1 MSHGTMKAH
10 VCCFILMD
18 WLFNY
23 LNSLHADFYIV
34 YLMVNNKFLLFYFKL
49 NSHEIESVAWKK
61 TFQEKKKQIPSLN
74 EWRRRFEKQIFVKW
88 DVLGYQYHRLYQ
100 YIVRCDSFFFSN
112 IFINRRTAHYDIAV
126 VKFNINVDIKFS
138 AHDTFL
144 E

>member
-61 TFQEKKKQIPSLN
+61 TF
-74 EWRRRFEKQIFVKW
+74 
-88 DVLGYQYHRLYQ
+88 
-100 YIVRCDSFFFSN
+100 
-112 IFINRRTAHYDIAV
+112 
-126 VKFNINVDIKFS
+126 
-138 AHDTFL
+138 
-144 E
+144 

>member
-10 VCCFILMD
+10 VCCSILMD

-100 YIVRCDSFFFSN
+100 YIVRCDSFFFQ
-112 IFINRRTAHYDIAV
+112 IY
-126 VKFNINVDIKFS
+126 
-138 AHDTFL
+138 L
-144 E
+144 